1 MASAEGARAVGIG
14 WEPAPT
20 PGWVA
25 PHLEAEFPGLS
36 LATVEVD
43 GRPGRSPEPV
53 RRRLR
58 DLSDRLFGAEA
69 IRLRGRPIPWAY
81 RVFFR
86 QIGLDPDRHRT
97 PVEQLVLDRLQDG
110 CFRSRGLPLDAL
122 TIATIET
129 GVALRVFDADRLDG
143 ELCIR
148 DSAPGESLPG
158 RSSELAAGTLTIADA
173 RGPVGLLFGPTG
185 AGRVVERETRRF
197 TIAAVGVGAVPMI
210 AVEEAL
216 WIAASALEA
225 A

>member
-1 MASAEGARAVGIG
+1 MATEGARAAIG
-14 WEPAPT
+14 WEPAPR

-53 RRRLR
+53 RHRLR
-58 DLSDRLFGAEA
+58 DLSNRLRGAEA

-81 RVFFR
+81 RVFYR
-86 QIGLDPDRHRT
+86 QIGLDPDRDRT

-110 CFRSRGLPLDAL
+110 GFRSRGLPADAL

-129 GVALRVFDADRLDG
+129 GVALRCFDADRIVG

-148 DSAPGESLPG
+148 DAGPGERLPG
-158 RSSELAAGTLTIADA
+158 RASELAAGTLTIADET
-173 RGPVGLLFGPTG
+173 GPVGLLFGDT
-185 AGRVVERETRRF
+185 AADREVERDSRRIA
-197 TIAAVGVGAVPMI
+197 IAAVGVGAVPAI
-210 AVEEAL
+210 SVDEAL
-216 WIAASALEA
+216 WIAAATLEA

>member
-58 DLSDRLFGAEA
+58 DLSNRLFGAEA

-110 CFRSRGLPLDAL
+110 CFRSRGMPLDAL

-148 DSAPGESLPG
+148 DAAPGEWLPG
-158 RSSELAAGTLTIADA
+158 RSSELATGTLTIADES
-173 RGPVGLLFGPTG
+173 GPVGLLFGATG
-185 AGRVVERETRRF
+185 RGRAVERESRRF

>member
-1 MASAEGARAVGIG
+1 MASAERAQAGIG

-25 PHLEAEFPGLS
+25 PHLAAEFPGLS

-43 GRPGRSPEPV
+43 SRPRRSPDPV

-97 PVEQLVLDRLQDG
+97 PVEQLVLERLEHG
-110 CFRSRGLPLDAL
+110 CFRGRGLPLDAL

-129 GVALRVFDADRLDG
+129 GVALFAYDADRLEG
-143 ELCIR
+143 ALCIR
-148 DSAPGESLPG
+148 DAAPGECLPG
-158 RSSELAAGTLTIADA
+158 RRNELETGTLLIADDSGPVAFLFGATAAG
-173 RGPVGLLFGPTG
+173 RE
-185 AGRVVERETRRF
+185 VERESRRIA
-197 TIAAVGVGAVPMI
+197 IAAVGVGAVPAI
-210 AVEEAL
+210 AIEEAL

>member
-1 MASAEGARAVGIG
+1 MTSAEGARVGIG

-20 PGWVA
+20 PGWVS

-36 LATVEVD
+36 LSTVEVD
-43 GRPGRSPEPV
+43 ARIGRSPDHV

-81 RVFFR
+81 RVFYR
-86 QIGLDPDRHRT
+86 QIGLDPDRDRT
-97 PVEQLVLDRLQDG
+97 PIEQLVLDRLQDG
-110 CFRSRGLPLDAL
+110 CFRCRGLPTDAL

-129 GVALRVFDADRLDG
+129 GVALRAFDADQLVG
-143 ELCIR
+143 GLCIR
-148 DSAPGESLPG
+148 DAAPGESLPG
-158 RSSELAAGTLTIADA
+158 RSSELATGTLTIADEA
-173 RGPVGLLFGPTG
+173 GPVGLLFGPTG
-185 AGRVVERETRRF
+185 AGRAVDRDSRRIA
-197 TIAAVGVGAVPMI
+197 IAAVGVGAVPAI
-210 AVEEAL
+210 AVDEAL

>member
-1 MASAEGARAVGIG
+1 MATEGARAAIG
-14 WEPAPT
+14 WEPAPR

-43 GRPGRSPEPV
+43 GRPGRSPDPV

-81 RVFFR
+81 RVFYR
-86 QIGLDPDRHRT
+86 QIGLDPDRDRT
-97 PVEQLVLDRLQDG
+97 PIEQLVLDRLQDG
-110 CFRSRGLPLDAL
+110 GFRPRGLPDDAL

-129 GVALRVFDADRLDG
+129 GVALRCFDADRLEG

-148 DSAPGESLPG
+148 DAAPGERLPG
-158 RSSELAAGTLTIADA
+158 RTRELATGTLTIADES
-173 RGPVGLLFGPTG
+173 GPVGVLFGETA
-185 AGRVVERETRRF
+185 AGRGVERESRRIA
-197 TIAAVGVGAVPMI
+197 IAAVGVGAVPSI
-210 AVEEAL
+210 SIDEAL
-216 WIAASALEA
+216 WIAAATLEA